1 MALGELAKLLTHHQE
16 LEADYQAEQLEVG
29 GFVWFSENQQPR
41 LDKILA
47 VDVTAPRPVT
57 VQMFVSQA
65 NAASLSRARFRAARH
80 EEGGKPKV
88 TRIMMHQ
95 IQLRFQQLTTRGFL
109 GAADR
114 RRLDKLL
121 MGS

>member
-1 MALGELAKLLTHHQE
+1 MHHQE
-16 LEADYQAEQLEVG
+16 LEVDYQAEQLEVG
-29 GFVWFSENQQPR
+29 GFVWFSENQQSR
-41 LDKILA
+41 LDKIL
-47 VDVTAPRPVT
+47 VVNVTSPRPVT
-57 VQMFVSQA
+57 VQTFVPQT
-65 NAASLSRARFRAARH
+65 NVVSLSRARFRAARH

-88 TRIMMHQ
+88 TRITMHQ

-121 MGS
+121 TGA